1 MKRQRLLIES
11 IRYITG
17 TQKSVKLK
25 GKSSELLAFQNV
37 LKASK
42 NLYETLQTP
51 EANLQKVEQLVAI
64 KNKAAKQFREITGQS
79 WPL

>member
-1 MKRQRLLIES
+1 MKRQKLLIES

-17 TQKSVKLK
+17 NQKSVKLK

-42 NLYETLQTP
+42 KLYETLQSP
-51 EANLQKVEQLVAI
+51 EANLQKVEQLVAV
-64 KNKAAKQFREITGQS
+64 KNKAAKQFREVTGQS